1 MFILITD
8 IDGNCICVKKSDIR
22 RVYKG
27 LASHQNK
34 TIVSFTGKQGLVY
47 VSDSVKEFYTKHI
60 K

>member
-34 TIVSFTGKQGLVY
+34 NNRIVY
-47 VSDSVKEFYTKHI
+47 R
-60 K
+60 